1 MFEVPK
7 LSYSYEALEPH
18 ISREIMELHH
28 DKHHMAYVSKLN
40 GAIEVV
46 EGLEG
51 RSIEDIISN
60 LNDIPEA
67 QRQTV
72 RNNGGGH
79 YNHSLFWL
87 CMNPNGGGKPVGDL
101 LAALE
106 DKYGDFESFKQAF
119 NDKAATVFGSGW
131 VWLQPDLSIIS
142 SPNQDNPLMTGG
154 VAPILGLDVWEHAYY
169 LDYKNVRAD
178 YIQAWWNI
186 IDWEYVETR
195 YAPGLNDK
203 KA

>member
-28 DKHHMAYVSKLN
+28 NKHHMAYVSKLN
-40 GAIEVV
+40 GAIEAV

-154 VAPILGLDVWEHAYY
+154 AAPILGLDVWEHAYY

>member
-28 DKHHMAYVSKLN
+28 NKHHMAYVSKLN
-40 GAIEVV
+40 GAIEAV

-119 NDKAATVFGSGW
+119 NDKAGTVFGSGW

-154 VAPILGLDVWEHAYY
+154 AAPILGLDVWEHAYY

>member
-28 DKHHMAYVSKLN
+28 NKHHMAYVSKLN
-40 GAIEVV
+40 GAIEAV

-101 LAALE
+101 FAALE

-154 VAPILGLDVWEHAYY
+154 AAPILGLDVWEHAYY

>member
-7 LSYSYEALEPH
+7 LPYSYDALEPH
-18 ISREIMELHH
+18 ISKEVMELHH
-28 DKHHMAYVSKLN
+28 DKHHAAYVSKLN
-40 GAIEVV
+40 AALEAV
-46 EGLEG
+46 GLESS
-51 RSIEDIISN
+51 SIEDIIGD
-60 LNDIPEA
+60 LEKIPEDY
-67 QRQTV
+67 RSVV

-87 CMNPNGGGKPVGDL
+87 CMNPSGGGKPVGDL

-106 DKYGDFESFKQAF
+106 DKYGDFETFKKAF
-119 NDKAATVFGSGW
+119 NEKAATLFGSGW
-131 VWLQPDLSIIS
+131 VWLQPDLSIVS
-142 SPNQDNPLMTGG
+142 MPNQDNPLMSGG
-154 VAPILGLDVWEHAYY
+154 EAPILGLDVWEHAYY

-178 YIQAWWNI
+178 YVEAWWNI

-195 YAPGLNDK
+195 YVPDLNDR

>member
-1 MFEVPK
+1 
-7 LSYSYEALEPH
+7 
-18 ISREIMELHH
+18 MELHH
-28 DKHHMAYVSKLN
+28 NKHHMAYVSKLN
-40 GAIEVV
+40 GAIEAV

-101 LAALE
+101 FAALE

-154 VAPILGLDVWEHAYY
+154 AAPILGLDVWEHAYY

>member
-28 DKHHMAYVSKLN
+28 NKHHMAYVSKLN
-40 GAIEVV
+40 GAIEAV

-131 VWLQPDLSIIS
+131 VWLRPDLSIIS

-154 VAPILGLDVWEHAYY
+154 AAPILGLDVWEHAYY